1 MLKSIMETI
10 RNNEN
15 YNMEELFQEYDLSDE
30 EFGAIVNFL
39 YTENIPEVRVSI
51 ENNDFVVID
60 EENADIS
67 EKETIELYLDDIKE
81 HNIKQLKIREIDET
95 DRDQLV
101 NKHLK
106 IVIRES
112 LQYVKLGFSFLDL
125 VQEATIGVINGIEKL
140 KNSESDIEFWLKN
153 FAIKYILEYQKKIL
167 KDFKASELAYILYL
181 KVQLELNNGLS
192 LEEISKQ
199 MNIELNYLNAL
210 QELFTKMDDMP
221 ENSYSIVEKV
231 SHLTRKYVLSNI
243 PKKLNYL
250 DERILMMHYG
260 LDDKFYKTKEIS
272 KILNIEESN
281 INVLREKALTK
292 LAFNLNKEQME
303 ENMEYLN

>member
-51 ENNDFVVID
+51 ENNGFVVID
-60 EENADIS
+60 EENADIP

>member
-231 SHLTRKYVLSNI
+231 SRLTRKYVLSNI

>member
-231 SHLTRKYVLSNI
+231 SHLTRKYVFSNI

>member
-181 KVQLELNNGLS
+181 KIQLELNNGLS

-231 SHLTRKYVLSNI
+231 SHLTRKYV
-243 PKKLNYL
+243 
-250 DERILMMHYG
+250 
-260 LDDKFYKTKEIS
+260 
-272 KILNIEESN
+272 
-281 INVLREKALTK
+281 
-292 LAFNLNKEQME
+292 
-303 ENMEYLN
+303 

>member
-1 MLKSIMETI
+1 METI
-10 RNNEN
+10 RKNEN

-39 YTENIPEVRVSI
+39 YTENIPEIRVSV
-51 ENNDFVVID
+51 ENNDFVIID

-81 HNIKQLKIREIDET
+81 HNIKQMKIKETDEN

-250 DERILMMHYG
+250 DERILMMYYG
-260 LDDKFYKTKEIS
+260 LDGKFYKTKEIS

-303 ENMEYLN
+303 ESMEYLN

>member
-81 HNIKQLKIREIDET
+81 HNIKQLKIRELDET